1 MTDDTA
7 STQPATG
14 AASESPGTG
23 FNAEAALAVAEQE
36 LAALRSDLD
45 AARKEAAEATLR
57 AQAELQNVRKRLE
70 RDADN
75 TRKYV
80 LEKFA
85 GELLAVVDSLD
96 RGIGSLNAGE
106 EALKPARDGM
116 DLTLKLLKDTLRKF
130 EVEEIDPKGQA
141 FNPQFHEAVAQIP
154 NADVAAN
161 TVIEVMQKGFSLSG
175 RLLRPAMVVVSR
187 SP

>member
-1 MTDDTA
+1 MTDESTRPDTA
-7 STQPATG
+7 
-14 AASESPGTG
+14 AAPGYD
-23 FNAEAALAVAEQE
+23 AEAALAVAEQE
-36 LAALRSDLD
+36 LTALRADLD

-85 GELLAVVDSLD
+85 GDLLAVVDSLD
-96 RGIGSLNAGE
+96 RGLVSLDAGN
-106 EALKPARDGM
+106 EALKPAREGM
-116 DLTLKLLKDTLRKF
+116 DLTLKLFKDTLRRF

-141 FNPQFHEAVAQIP
+141 FNPQFHEAVAQLP
-154 NADVAAN
+154 NGEVAPN
-161 TVIEVMQKGFSLSG
+161 TVIEVMQKGFQLSG

-187 SP
+187 NP

>member
-1 MTDDTA
+1 MTDDTPQTA
-7 STQPATG
+7 PAG
-14 AASESPGTG
+14 DSAAAPG
-23 FNAEAALAVAEQE
+23 FDAQAALAVAEQE
-36 LAALRSDLD
+36 LAALRAELD

-57 AQAELQNVRKRLE
+57 AQAELQNVRRRLE

-75 TRKYV
+75 SRKYI

-96 RGIGSLNAGE
+96 RGLGSLNAGD
-106 EALKPARDGM
+106 EALKPAREGM

-130 EVEEIDPKGQA
+130 EIEEIDPKGQA
-141 FNPQFHEAVAQIP
+141 FNPQFHEAVAQVP
-154 NADVAAN
+154 SADVAAN

>member
-1 MTDDTA
+1 MTDETSSPESSPATDTA
-7 STQPATG
+7 APAYN
-14 AASESPGTG
+14 P
-23 FNAEAALAVAEQE
+23 EAALAVAEQE
-36 LAALRSDLD
+36 LAGLKAELE

-57 AQAELQNVRKRLE
+57 AQAELQNVRRRLE

-96 RGIGSLNAGE
+96 RGLGALSATD
-106 EALKPARDGM
+106 EALKPAREGM
-116 DLTLKLLKDTLRKF
+116 DLTLKLLKDTLRKYDI
-130 EVEEIDPKGQA
+130 EEIDPKGQP
-141 FNPQFHEAVAQIP
+141 FNPQQHEAVAQIP
-154 NADVAAN
+154 NGDVAPN
-161 TVIEVMQKGFSLSG
+161 TVIEVMQKGFQLSG

-187 SP
+187 AP

>member
-1 MTDDTA
+1 MTDDVQPTPETA
-7 STQPATG
+7 GHPEKPADQPAAEPT
-14 AASESPGTG
+14 AA
-23 FNAEAALAVAEQE
+23 E
-36 LAALRSDLD
+36 LAARLAAMQADLE

-75 TRKYV
+75 SRKFV

-96 RGIGSLNAGE
+96 RGLASLDAGDD
-106 EALKPARDGM
+106 ALKPAREGM
-116 DLTLKLLKDTLRKF
+116 DLTLKLFRDTLRKF
-130 EVEEIDPKGQA
+130 EIEEIDPKGQP
-141 FNPQFHEAVAQIP
+141 FNPQFHEAVAQVP
-154 NADVAAN
+154 SPDTAPN
-161 TVIEVMQKGFSLSG
+161 TVIEVMQKGFQLSG

-187 SP
+187 AP

>member
-1 MTDDTA
+1 MTDDTPQTA
-7 STQPATG
+7 PAG
-14 AASESPGTG
+14 EPAAAPGYD
-23 FNAEAALAVAEQE
+23 AQAALAVAEQE
-36 LAALRSDLD
+36 LTVLRAELD

-75 TRKYV
+75 SRKYI

-96 RGIGSLNAGE
+96 RGLGSLNAGE
-106 EALKPARDGM
+106 EALKPAREGM

-130 EVEEIDPKGQA
+130 EIEEIDPKGQA
-141 FNPQFHEAVAQIP
+141 FNPQLHEAVAQIP
-154 NADVAAN
+154 NAEVAAN
-161 TVIEVMQKGFSLSG
+161 TVIDVMQKGFSLSG

-187 SP
+187 NP